1 MTFAGTLCFIE
12 GQMPWTRLAA
22 RALTG
27 LLIEDV
33 VQRAGR
39 SRRGVANTL
48 AGVQVEVSVRAAV
61 LSLIP
66 ALTHTLTGFHIQFLI
81 WATHIC

>member
-1 MTFAGTLCFIE
+1 
-12 GQMPWTRLAA
+12 MPRTRLAT

-33 VQRAGR
+33 VQRAGGGK
-39 SRRGVANTL
+39 RGVADAL

-61 LSLIP
+61 LSLSP
-66 ALTHTLTGFHIQFLI
+66 ALTHTLTGFHIQLLI